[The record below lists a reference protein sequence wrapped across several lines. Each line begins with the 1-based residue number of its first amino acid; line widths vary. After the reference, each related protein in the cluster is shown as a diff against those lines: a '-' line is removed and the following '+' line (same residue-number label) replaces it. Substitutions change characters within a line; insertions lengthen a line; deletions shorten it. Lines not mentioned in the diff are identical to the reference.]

1 MVSKVI
7 TKAKSHPYIS
17 EAYKIFCVIVAGVLV
32 AFGLEA
38 FLIPN
43 GFLDGGVT
51 GISILLSNFLASSL
65 NVSIPVGVFLAVLN
79 LPFIILAWLKVGRRS
94 AIRTAIGVATLSVS
108 TILLHHVETLTNNF
122 VLALFFGGSLLGFGI
137 GLALRQGGALDGTET
152 LASIVSNRSK
162 FDVNQLILGI
172 NIVIFGVAMI
182 VVGFETAAASAA
194 LFFIVV
200 SPMIK
205 KVVDGDAGMRS
216 ARVITSKPSE
226 VALAIEK
233 TLHKR
238 RILCDKRHVFDG
250 KESFDKEIFELY
262 FNLARL
268 EESEVTDVIRE
279 TDPESHVIFTEISSI
294 RGGIYENL
302 QSGH

>member
-7 TKAKSHPYIS
+7 KRAKSHPYLS
-17 EAYKIFCVIVAGVLV
+17 EIYKIFCVIVAGVLV

-43 GFLDGGVT
+43 GFLDGGIT
-51 GISILLSNFLASSL
+51 GISIILSSVFSSSFNL
-65 NVSIPVGVFLAVLN
+65 NIPVGVFLAVLN
-79 LPFIILAWLKVGRRS
+79 LPFVILAWLKIGRRS
-94 AIRTAIGVATLSVS
+94 ALRTAIGIATLSIS
-108 TILLHHVETLTNNF
+108 TILLHHIDTLTDNF
-122 VLALFFGGSLLGFGI
+122 VLALFFGGSLLGFGV

-152 LASIVSNRSK
+152 LASIVSDKSK
-162 FDVNQLILGI
+162 FGVNDLILGI
-172 NIVIFGVAMI
+172 NVLIFGVAMF

-216 ARVITSKPSE
+216 ARVITRYPAEVSK
-226 VALAIEK
+226 VIEEK
-233 TLHKR
+233 LNKR
-238 RILCDKRHVFDG
+238 KILCDKRRLFDG
-250 KESFDKEIFELY
+250 QDSFEEEIFELY

-268 EESEVTDVIRE
+268 EESEVTDLVLE
-279 TDPESHVIFTEISSI
+279 TDPDANVIFTEISAI
-294 RGGIYENL
+294 RGGIYENF
-302 QSGH
+302 SKH